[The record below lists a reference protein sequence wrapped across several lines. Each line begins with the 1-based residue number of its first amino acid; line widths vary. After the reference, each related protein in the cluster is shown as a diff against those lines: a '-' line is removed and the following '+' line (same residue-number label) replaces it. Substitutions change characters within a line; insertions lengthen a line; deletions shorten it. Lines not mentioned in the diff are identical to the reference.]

1 MQLAGAGPAAGPGG
15 AAGASPAPSP
25 AAPAAAS
32 APPSPAQPATPAT
45 LTTSAGPQAASATS
59 PTPRP
64 APARRSGSGP
74 RHAVRTS
81 QQGGRPGLGGAG
93 GAAGSADPGG
103 STGALARRSR
113 AQSRVRW
120 ELLRN
125 LIRKDIKV
133 KYKGSTL
140 GFAWSLANPL
150 LLLVVYT
157 FVFQVVFKSGVPR
170 FGIYFLSGLLIWN
183 AFAGS
188 VSTACGSVVGNANLV
203 KKVRF
208 PLAVLPLSAVGFAA
222 VHFVLQLL
230 VLLVLTLVLGYPLIG
245 GGLLLLVP
253 AGAVALVFTVGMSML
268 VSALSVRF
276 KDVPHLVEVALMAWI
291 WLNPMVYA
299 FGLIQ
304 QRLHEYTW
312 VYELNPMAVVVM
324 AFQRAIYVD
333 ATATKPDGSQ
343 LQVLADPGY
352 LYYLERLAMA
362 GTISLGVLA
371 LGVWVFRKLQADFA
385 EDL

>member
-1 MQLAGAGPAAGPGG
+1 MPAAAASTPVPSGATPPQPGLASIRQPPPARRPGAGPRHSARTAGPGSVEPG
-15 AAGASPAPSP
+15 RSP
-25 AAPAAAS
+25 
-32 APPSPAQPATPAT
+32 
-45 LTTSAGPQAASATS
+45 
-59 PTPRP
+59 
-64 APARRSGSGP
+64 
-74 RHAVRTS
+74 
-81 QQGGRPGLGGAG
+81 
-93 GAAGSADPGG
+93 
-103 STGALARRSR
+103 GALNRRSR
-113 AQSRVRW
+113 AQGRVRW

-125 LIRKDIKV
+125 LIRKDLKV

-170 FGIYFLSGLLIWN
+170 FGVYFLAGMLVWN

-188 VSTACGSVVGNANLV
+188 VASACGSVIGNANLV

-208 PLAVLPLSAVGFAA
+208 PLPVLPLSAVGFAA

-230 VLLVLTLVLGYPLIG
+230 VLFAVVLALGYPLFG
-245 GGLLLLVP
+245 GGLVLLIP
-253 AGAVALVFTVGMSML
+253 AGAVALVFTTGMSML

-276 KDVPHLVEVALMAWI
+276 KDTPHLIEVALMAWV

-304 QRLHEYTW
+304 SRLHEYTW
-312 VYELNPMAVVVM
+312 IYLLNPMAVVV
-324 AFQRAIYVD
+324 ATFQRAIYVKD
-333 ATATKPDGSQ
+333 VSISRADGTSEH
-343 LQVLADPGY
+343 VLADPGY
-352 LYYLERLAMA
+352 LFYLKHLGIA
-362 GTISLGVLA
+362 GLISLAVLA
-371 LGVWVFRKLQADFA
+371 FGTWVFRKLQADFA

>member
-1 MQLAGAGPAAGPGG
+1 MQLAGAGPAADPGG

-25 AAPAAAS
+25 LTTATP
-32 APPSPAQPATPAT
+32 PPSPSASPTPDESSPTPAF
-45 LTTSAGPQAASATS
+45 S

-64 APARRSGSGP
+64 TPTPTPTRRSGAGP
-74 RHAVRTS
+74 RHAARNS
-81 QQGGRPGLGGAG
+81 PQASRSAFAGPGETPGPDGTGGA
-93 GAAGSADPGG
+93 P
-103 STGALARRSR
+103 GALAKRSR

-208 PLAVLPLSAVGFAA
+208 PLQVLPLSAVGFAA

-230 VLLVLTLVLGYPLIG
+230 VLLVLTLALGYPLIG

-253 AGAVALVFTVGMSML
+253 AGAVALVFTIGMSML

-312 VYELNPMAVVVM
+312 IYELNPMAVVVM

-362 GTISLGVLA
+362 GTISLGVLV